1 MLEIA
6 ERAQT
11 GDKPWREGT
20 KNVWDET
27 TNECVAVTYRNR
39 LAKAKQQLLAEYV
52 ATFDPSTCAELIR
65 EVVRLRDE
73 LKTACAHGQVL
84 SEEVDR
90 LHMAKQEIEEIA
102 AGLAETLGRR
112 VSSLKVREQ

>member
-1 MLEIA
+1 MSQLSTDRLTEMLEIA

-39 LAKAKQQLLAEYV
+39 LAKAKQQLLAEYIT
-52 ATFDPSTCAELIR
+52 TFDPSTCVELVR
-65 EVVRLRDE
+65 EVIELRKAVTDVPIKHWDAEHVATVENSE
-73 LKTACAHGQVL
+73 LDHH
-84 SEEVDR
+84 E
-90 LHMAKQEIEEIA
+90 
-102 AGLAETLGRR
+102 
-112 VSSLKVREQ
+112 